1 MSPSLRRRQVLG
13 AVAATVPA
21 VVAGCSG
28 HGPHMEMRETAD
40 DALLSNAVRSI
51 PVDTTSDRL
60 RPIVETI
67 ERGTH
72 KRNSPS
78 PEPQPRPA
86 IPDAGS
92 SVDRPLEYD
101 GAYYTLSLTN
111 TVERMLT
118 EAEVRVTAAT
128 TPSDDAT
135 NAVEYE
141 TLSEKDSTALRGAL
155 PPETGDREY
164 ESVHEYYDAQEVNA
178 SVLVPEM
185 EYDAVIRD
193 GQRYP
198 VELASTEE
206 RQGYTYHYEAER
218 VASTDDDFLAW
229 LRSNYRFELTGL
241 SDAEGKIVTEAIEE
255 SRYTGDEG
263 DDAFRSLSDRFLSH
277 PALERDEETGDWFV
291 RYDGT
296 EYIAALRPPQA
307 YE

>member
-1 MSPSLRRRQVLG
+1 
-13 AVAATVPA
+13 
-21 VVAGCSG
+21 
-28 HGPHMEMRETAD
+28 MELRETAD
-40 DALLSNAVRSI
+40 DALLSSAVRTI

-78 PEPQPRPA
+78 PEPHPRPA
-86 IPDAGS
+86 IPAAGS
-92 SVDRPLEYD
+92 SVERPLEYD

-118 EAEVRVTAAT
+118 KADIRVNAAT
-128 TPSDDAT
+128 MASDDAT
-135 NAVEYE
+135 TAVEYE
-141 TLSEKDSTALRGAL
+141 TLSETDSAALRGAL

-164 ESVHEYYDAQEVNA
+164 ESTHEYYDQQELTA

-185 EYDAVIRD
+185 EIDAVVRD

-206 RQGYTYHYEAER
+206 IQGYTYHYEAER
-218 VASTDDDFLAW
+218 VASTADDFLAW

-255 SRYTGDEG
+255 SRYAGDEE

-277 PALERDEETGDWFV
+277 PALEREEETGDWFV

-296 EYIAALRPPQA
+296 EYVAALRPPQA
-307 YE
+307 YA